1 MMLATETVCSKRF
14 SVIADNICNDQHHIH
29 RAFCNEVMLSACYFF
44 CYCKVNSK
52 KETDMLMHKL
62 GIDNMTVQDIM
73 KYTVSQ
79 KNIPNIFDCN
89 LKTNY
94 QILIIFAEN
103 IPDTTCH

>member
-1 MMLATETVCSKRF
+1 
-14 SVIADNICNDQHHIH
+14 
-29 RAFCNEVMLSACYFF
+29 
-44 CYCKVNSK
+44 
-52 KETDMLMHKL
+52 MHKL